1 MMRKISVCFAG
12 VVLLLTACQ
21 KQPDP
26 IKAEDTGRPETK
38 SIEAADAMGYN
49 GKEIRQKVDGALDAN
64 DAHNAKLEQMNKE
77 L

>member
-1 MMRKISVCFAG
+1 MLRLSEELKMMRKISVCFAG

-26 IKAEDTGRPETK
+26 IK
-38 SIEAADAMGYN
+38 ADAMGYN